1 MGEGERDMGKVG
13 YKVRS
18 DSNWTIPMDLTTE
31 VPDTMNPEG
40 GSDWGMVR
48 PNAIGLSIFPNS
60 ETGVWEVSSASAVG
74 PKVKDGKVT
83 TKRDYAI
90 PFMDP
95 LGSDSVAPDW
105 MREVCQGWVDKA
117 NGVGGGGV
125 RLTDQQVYDLSTR
138 TKSSVGLENFRK
150 VAEDVLGSK
159 PAAAPEQP
167 KDYARQAF
175 DTALNGLLIREN
187 LEGTQWA
194 IEKLREMAEG
204 PHLGAA
210 GLHHIADGLVEMLD
224 KRTAELAARGTSA

>member
-1 MGEGERDMGKVG
+1 MTSKKVVEVQAEAEAKIFVHLEPKEGERLLISLSEEIQPREVFASVTLEDGAWVVG
-13 YKVRS
+13 V
-18 DSNWTIPMDLTTE
+18 
-31 VPDTMNPEG
+31 
-40 GSDWGMVR
+40 
-48 PNAIGLSIFPNS
+48 
-60 ETGVWEVSSASAVG
+60 VSVKG
-74 PKVKDGKVT
+74 RLYRKDGT
-83 TKRDYAI
+83 LGERWRDRMYSG
-90 PFMDP
+90 P
-95 LGSDSVAPDW
+95 LDASFEGPEWLVPLLEGEIAS
-105 MREVCQGWVDKA
+105 RF
-117 NGVGGGGV
+117 GGGV
-125 RLTDQQVYDLSTR
+125 RLTDQQVYDMSMR

-159 PAAAPEQP
+159 PAPAPEQP

>member
-1 MGEGERDMGKVG
+1 MASKKVVEVQAEAEAKIFVHLEPKEGERLLISLSEEIQPREVFASVTLEDGAWVVG
-13 YKVRS
+13 V
-18 DSNWTIPMDLTTE
+18 
-31 VPDTMNPEG
+31 
-40 GSDWGMVR
+40 
-48 PNAIGLSIFPNS
+48 
-60 ETGVWEVSSASAVG
+60 VSVKG
-74 PKVKDGKVT
+74 RLYRKDGT
-83 TKRDYAI
+83 LGERWRDRMYSG
-90 PFMDP
+90 P
-95 LGSDSVAPDW
+95 LDASFEGPEWLVPLLEGEIAS
-105 MREVCQGWVDKA
+105 RF
-117 NGVGGGGV
+117 GGGV
-125 RLTDQQVYDLSTR
+125 RLTDQQVYDMSMR

-159 PAAAPEQP
+159 PAPAPEQP

>member
-1 MGEGERDMGKVG
+1 MASKNVVEVQAEAEAKIFVHLEPKEGERLLISLSEEIQPREVFASVTLEDGAWVVG
-13 YKVRS
+13 V
-18 DSNWTIPMDLTTE
+18 
-31 VPDTMNPEG
+31 
-40 GSDWGMVR
+40 
-48 PNAIGLSIFPNS
+48 
-60 ETGVWEVSSASAVG
+60 VSVKG
-74 PKVKDGKVT
+74 RLYRKDGT
-83 TKRDYAI
+83 LGDRWRDRMYSG
-90 PFMDP
+90 P
-95 LGSDSVAPDW
+95 LDASFEGPEWLVPLLEGEIAS
-105 MREVCQGWVDKA
+105 RF
-117 NGVGGGGV
+117 GGGV
-125 RLTDQQVYDLSTR
+125 RLTDQQVYDMSMR

-159 PAAAPEQP
+159 PAPAPEQP

>member
-1 MGEGERDMGKVG
+1 MSTGEGERDVASKKV
-13 YKVRS
+13 V
-18 DSNWTIPMDLTTE
+18 E
-31 VPDTMNPEG
+31 VQAEAEAKIFVHLEPKEG
-40 GSDWGMVR
+40 ERLLIS
-48 PNAIGLSIFPNS
+48 LSEEIQPREVFAS
-60 ETGVWEVSSASAVG
+60 VTLEDGAWVVGVVSVKG
-74 PKVKDGKVT
+74 RLYRKDGT
-83 TKRDYAI
+83 LGERWRDRMYSG
-90 PFMDP
+90 P
-95 LGSDSVAPDW
+95 LDASFEGPEWLVPLLEGEIAS
-105 MREVCQGWVDKA
+105 RF
-117 NGVGGGGV
+117 GGGV
-125 RLTDQQVYDLSTR
+125 RLTDQQVYDMSMR

-159 PAAAPEQP
+159 PAPAPEQP

-224 KRTAELAARGTSA
+224 KRTAELAARGN

>member
-1 MGEGERDMGKVG
+1 MASKNVVEVQAEAEAKIFVHLEPKEGERLLISLSEEIQPREVFASVTLEDGAWVVG
-13 YKVRS
+13 V
-18 DSNWTIPMDLTTE
+18 
-31 VPDTMNPEG
+31 
-40 GSDWGMVR
+40 
-48 PNAIGLSIFPNS
+48 
-60 ETGVWEVSSASAVG
+60 VSVKG
-74 PKVKDGKVT
+74 RLYRKDGT
-83 TKRDYAI
+83 LGERWRDRMYSG
-90 PFMDP
+90 P
-95 LGSDSVAPDW
+95 LDASFEGPEWLVPLLEGEIAS
-105 MREVCQGWVDKA
+105 RF
-117 NGVGGGGV
+117 GGGV
-125 RLTDQQVYDLSTR
+125 RLTDQQVYDMSMR

-159 PAAAPEQP
+159 PAPAPEQP

>member
-1 MGEGERDMGKVG
+1 MASKKVVEVQAEAEAKIFVHLEPKEGERLLISLSEEIQPREVFASVTLEDGAWVVG
-13 YKVRS
+13 V
-18 DSNWTIPMDLTTE
+18 
-31 VPDTMNPEG
+31 
-40 GSDWGMVR
+40 
-48 PNAIGLSIFPNS
+48 
-60 ETGVWEVSSASAVG
+60 VSVKG
-74 PKVKDGKVT
+74 RLYRKDGT
-83 TKRDYAI
+83 LGERWRDRMYSG
-90 PFMDP
+90 P
-95 LGSDSVAPDW
+95 LDASFEGPEWLVPLLEGEIDS
-105 MREVCQGWVDKA
+105 RF
-117 NGVGGGGV
+117 GGGV
-125 RLTDQQVYDLSTR
+125 RLTDQQVYDMSMR

-159 PAAAPEQP
+159 PAPAPEQP

-224 KRTAELAARGTSA
+224 KRTAELAARGN

>member
-159 PAAAPEQP
+159 PAVAPKERSPQR
-167 KDYARQAF
+167 ASF
-175 DTALNGLLIREN
+175 DTALNVLLIREN
-187 LEGTQWA
+187 LDGTEWA
-194 IEKLREMAEG
+194 IEQLREMAKG
-204 PHLGAA
+204 PELGAS
-210 GLHHIADGLVEMLD
+210 GLNHIADGLEALLD
-224 KRTAELAARGTSA
+224 KRTAELAARGASA

>member
-1 MGEGERDMGKVG
+1 VVGVVSVKGRLYRKDGTLGERWRDRMYSGPLDASFEGPEWLVPLLEGE
-13 YKVRS
+13 
-18 DSNWTIPMDLTTE
+18 I
-31 VPDTMNPEG
+31 
-40 GSDWGMVR
+40 
-48 PNAIGLSIFPNS
+48 
-60 ETGVWEVSSASAVG
+60 AS
-74 PKVKDGKVT
+74 
-83 TKRDYAI
+83 R
-90 PFMDP
+90 F
-95 LGSDSVAPDW
+95 
-105 MREVCQGWVDKA
+105 
-117 NGVGGGGV
+117 GGGV
-125 RLTDQQVYDLSTR
+125 RLTDQQVYDMSMR

-159 PAAAPEQP
+159 PAPAPEQP

>member
-1 MGEGERDMGKVG
+1 MSTGEGERDVASKKV
-13 YKVRS
+13 V
-18 DSNWTIPMDLTTE
+18 E
-31 VPDTMNPEG
+31 VQAEAEAKIFVHLEPKEG
-40 GSDWGMVR
+40 ERLLIS
-48 PNAIGLSIFPNS
+48 LSEEIQPREVFAS
-60 ETGVWEVSSASAVG
+60 VTLEDGAWVVGVVSVKG
-74 PKVKDGKVT
+74 RLYRKDGT
-83 TKRDYAI
+83 LGERWRDRMYSG
-90 PFMDP
+90 P
-95 LGSDSVAPDW
+95 LDASFEGPEWLVPLLEGEIAS
-105 MREVCQGWVDKA
+105 RF
-117 NGVGGGGV
+117 GGGV
-125 RLTDQQVYDLSTR
+125 RLTDQQVYDMSMR

-159 PAAAPEQP
+159 PAPAPEQP